1 MSQQQQLKNKV
12 AVITGGSSG
21 IGKATALAFA
31 RAGAKVVLGAR
42 RTDEGEGVARLI
54 RDEGGEAVF
63 VKTDVTDPAQVEA
76 LVQTAVD
83 TYGGLDIAF
92 NNAGT
97 EGDRLAPMVD
107 DTPENFKRVLEVNVL
122 GVWHAMRAQIP
133 HLVKRGGG
141 AIINNSSVAGRRGF
155 GGFSA
160 YAASKFAV
168 EGLSRS
174 AAQELAEAK
183 VRVNTVAPGPIDTAL
198 LDRATGGNPSAFV
211 NFVPMGRAG
220 HADEIAATVTFL
232 ASDAAGYI
240 TSQSLAVD
248 GGMLP

>member
-1 MSQQQQLKNKV
+1 MSQKQRLQDKV

-21 IGKATALAFA
+21 IGKSTALAFA
-31 RAGAKVVLGAR
+31 REGAKVVLGAR

-54 RDEGGEAVF
+54 RDEGGEAIF

-97 EGDRLAPMVD
+97 EGDQLAPVVE
-107 DTPENFKRVLEVNVL
+107 DTAENFKRILDVNVL

-133 HLVKRGGG
+133 HLIKRGGG
-141 AIINNSSVAGRRGF
+141 SIINNSSVAGRRGF

-174 AAQELAEAK
+174 AAQELAAAK
-183 VRVNTVAPGPIDTAL
+183 VRVNTVAPGPIKTAL
-198 LDRATGGNPSAFV
+198 LDRATGGDHDAFV

-220 HADEIAATVTFL
+220 SADEVAATVTFL
-232 ASDAAGYI
+232 ASDAASYI
-240 TSQSLAVD
+240 TSQSLAID

>member
-1 MSQQQQLKNKV
+1 MSQQRQLENKV

-31 RAGAKVVLGAR
+31 KAGAQVVLGAR

-63 VKTDVTDPAQVEA
+63 VKTDVTDAAQVQA
-76 LVQTAVD
+76 LVQTAVN

-97 EGDRLAPMVD
+97 EGDRLAPVVE
-107 DTPENFKRVLEVNVL
+107 DTPENFKRILEVNVL

-174 AAQELAEAK
+174 AAQELAEVK
-183 VRVNTVAPGPIDTAL
+183 IRVNTVAPGPIDTAL
-198 LDRATGGNPSAFV
+198 LDRATGGDHSAFV
-211 NFVPMGRAG
+211 NFVPMGRPG
-220 HADEIAATVTFL
+220 HADEVAATVTFL

>member
-1 MSQQQQLKNKV
+1 MSQQQQLENKV

-42 RTDEGEGVARLI
+42 RTDAGEGVARLI

-97 EGDRLAPMVD
+97 EGDKLAPVVE
-107 DTPENFKRVLEVNVL
+107 DTAENFKRILEVNVL

-141 AIINNSSVAGRRGF
+141 VIINNSSVAGRRGF

-198 LDRATGGNPSAFV
+198 LDRATGGDQAAFV
-211 NFVPMGRAG
+211 NFVPMGRVG
-220 HADEIAATVTFL
+220 HVDEVAATVTFL

>member
-1 MSQQQQLKNKV
+1 MSQQRQLENKV

-31 RAGAKVVLGAR
+31 RAGARVVLGAR
-42 RTDEGEGVARLI
+42 RTDAGEGVARLI

-97 EGDRLAPMVD
+97 EGDQLASVVE
-107 DTPENFKRVLEVNVL
+107 DTAENFKRILDVNVL

-141 AIINNSSVAGRRGF
+141 SIINNSSVAGRRGF

-160 YAASKFAV
+160 YSASKFAV

-174 AAQELAEAK
+174 AAQELAGSK

-198 LDRATGGNPSAFV
+198 LDRATGGDQSAFV
-211 NFVPMGRAG
+211 QFVPMGRAG
-220 HADEIAATVTFL
+220 HADEVAAAVTFL

-240 TSQSLAVD
+240 SSQSLAID